1 MLTIR
6 ELCSQA
12 TTLSEED
19 IRIVE
24 DLASKLQIFADLSQ
38 ADMFIDCPTADK
50 SCALV
55 IAQASPSTARSM
67 YRGSVVG
74 QLATAV
80 NEPAVMYCLTT
91 GKPVIGSR
99 GVSQEQV
106 VMRQS
111 VVPITNAAGETIG
124 TLITEQDISKQVEQE
139 KNVEMLKETTEHL
152 SETLI
157 QFAVP
162 DMPISSLMHEGMIL
176 FDQGGII
183 TYANG
188 RAHNLLSLIG
198 LEEPEKGISIERIFS
213 WRVSP
218 ENFVRHGGYIQ
229 EELSRGKHFIMMK
242 AVSAARKP
250 DIIGGIILLRDISD
264 IREKEKQLMI
274 KSAVIKEIHHRVK
287 NNLQTIASLLRLQM
301 RRSQSNE
308 IEKVYRESI
317 NRINSIAII
326 HEYLAQDGL
335 EQIDFKEILTKIS
348 KIIVSSMRRSEQAIQ
363 VVVAGESVYLPSNK
377 ATSFALIVT
386 ELIQNCMIHAFR
398 DQHEGTIAVAL
409 VTKDD
414 FISLSVTDDGVGIE
428 DMEQVLQKGHLGL
441 KIVDTL
447 VKEDLEGTMHFRNT
461 GSGTEVTILYPI
473 QKEDDDDTAEDYGSG

>member
-1 MLTIR
+1 MRTVW
-6 ELCSQA
+6 ELCRQA
-12 TTLSEED
+12 TSIREED
-19 IRIVE
+19 IPIIE

-38 ADMFIDCPTADK
+38 ADMFIDCLAKDK
-50 SCALV
+50 CTALV
-55 IAQASPSTARSM
+55 IAQASPKTARSL
-67 YRGSVVG
+67 YSGSVVG

-91 GKPVIGSR
+91 GKAVIGSR
-99 GVSQEQV
+99 GVSQEQF

-111 VVPITNAAGETIG
+111 VVPITNGKGDTIG

-139 KNVEMLKETTEHL
+139 RNVEMLKETTEQL

-176 FDQGGII
+176 FDQSGII
-183 TYANG
+183 TYANS
-188 RAHNLLSLIG
+188 RAEKLLSLIG
-198 LEEPEKGISIERIFS
+198 LEEPAKGESIERIFS

-229 EELSRGKHFIMMK
+229 EELSRGKHFLLMK
-242 AVSAARKP
+242 AVSAVRKP

-287 NNLQTIASLLRLQM
+287 NNLQTISSLLRLQM
-301 RRSQSNE
+301 RRSSSSE
-308 IEKVYRESI
+308 LEKVYRESI

-335 EQIDFKEILTKIS
+335 AQIDFQEILTKVS
-348 KIIVSSMRRSEQAIQ
+348 KMIVSSMRPSEQAIQ
-363 VVVAGESVYLPSNK
+363 VVVKGESVYLPSDK

-386 ELIQNCMIHAFR
+386 ELVQNCMIHGFR
-398 DQHEGTIAVAL
+398 DRQEGRITLTL

-414 FISLSVTDDGVGIE
+414 FISLSVTDDGVGLPGGE
-428 DMEQVLQKGHLGL
+428 TVQQKGHLGL

-447 VKEDLEGTMHFRNT
+447 VKEDLEGTIHFRNT
-461 GSGTEVTILYPI
+461 GEGTEVTILYPVPR
-473 QKEDDDDTAEDYGSG
+473 EGDDDTAEDYGSG

>member
-1 MLTIR
+1 MQSLR
-6 ELCSQA
+6 ELCLSA
-12 TTLSEED
+12 TTLCEED
-19 IRIVE
+19 IQILE
-24 DLASKLQIFADLSQ
+24 DLAAKLQIFADLSQ
-38 ADMFIDCPTADK
+38 ADMFIDCSTTDH
-50 SCALV
+50 SSALV
-55 IAQASPSTARSM
+55 VAQASPSTAKSL
-67 YRGSVVG
+67 YSGSVVG

-91 GKPVIGSR
+91 GKPVISSR

-111 VVPITNAAGETIG
+111 VVPIKNQAGSTIG

-162 DMPISSLMHEGMIL
+162 DMPITSLLHEGMIL
-176 FDQGGII
+176 FDQTGTI
-183 TYANG
+183 TYANE
-188 RAHNLLSLIG
+188 RAHELLHQIG
-198 LEEPEKGISIERIFS
+198 YGSPEKGVRIEEIFA

-218 ENFVRHGGYIQ
+218 EYFVRHGGFIQ
-229 EELSRGKHFIMMK
+229 EELSKGRTYIMMK
-242 AVSAARKP
+242 AVSSARKP

-287 NNLQTIASLLRLQM
+287 NNLQTITSLLRLQM
-301 RRSQSNE
+301 RRSTSQE

-326 HEYLAQDGL
+326 HEYLAHDGL
-335 EQIDFKEILTKIS
+335 EKIDFKEILTKIS

-363 VVVAGESVYLPSNK
+363 VVVTGESVYLPSNK

-386 ELIQNCMIHAFR
+386 ELVQNCMIHAFAEM
-398 DQHEGTIAVAL
+398 QEGVIALEL
-409 VTKDD
+409 VPKED
-414 FISLSVTDDGVGIE
+414 FVSLSVTDNGIGMA
-428 DMEQVLQKGHLGL
+428 DMQHVLEKGHLGL

-447 VKEDLEGTMHFRNT
+447 VREDLEGTIHFRNT
-461 GSGTEVTILYPI
+461 GNGTEVTILYPI
-473 QKEDDDDTAEDYGSG
+473 HKEDADDTAQDYRSG

>member
-1 MLTIR
+1 MQSIR
-6 ELCSQA
+6 ELCTSA
-12 TTLSEED
+12 TTLSEDD
-19 IRIVE
+19 ILIME

-38 ADMFIDCPTADK
+38 ADMFIDCPTADR
-50 SCALV
+50 SSALV
-55 IAQASPSTARSM
+55 IAQASPATARSL
-67 YRGSVVG
+67 YSGSVVG

-111 VVPITNAAGETIG
+111 VVPITNTQGETIG

-139 KNVEMLKETTEHL
+139 KNVEMLKETTEQL

-157 QFAVP
+157 QFAIP
-162 DMPISSLMHEGMIL
+162 DMPISSLLHEGMIM
-176 FDQGGII
+176 FDQSGTI

-188 RAHNLLSLIG
+188 RAHKLLALVG
-198 LEEPEKGISIERIFS
+198 FDPPERGVAIERIFS

-218 ENFVRHGGYIQ
+218 ENFVRNGGFIQ
-229 EELSRGKHFIMMK
+229 EELSKGKHFIMMK

-250 DIIGGIILLRDISD
+250 DVIGGIILLRDISD

-287 NNLQTIASLLRLQM
+287 NNLQTISSLLRLQM
-301 RRSQSNE
+301 RRSQSAE

-335 EQIDFKEILTKIS
+335 EMVDFKEILTKIS
-348 KIIVSSMRRSEQAIQ
+348 KIIVSSMRRSEQTIQ
-363 VVVAGESVYLPSNK
+363 VVVTGESVYLPSNK

-386 ELIQNCMIHAFR
+386 ELIQNSMIHGFR
-398 DQHEGTIAVAL
+398 EQQEGKVVIAL
-409 VTKDD
+409 VPKEN
-414 FISLSVTDDGVGIE
+414 FVSLSVTDDGIGIE
-428 DMEQVLQKGHLGL
+428 DTEQVLKKGHLGL

-447 VKEDLEGTMHFRNT
+447 VREDLEGTMHFRNT
-461 GSGTEVTILYPI
+461 GNGTEVTILYPI
-473 QKEDDDDTAEDYGSG
+473 QKEDEDDTTEDYGR

>member
-1 MLTIR
+1 MQSIR
-6 ELCSQA
+6 ELCKAS
-12 TTLSEED
+12 TILSEDD
-19 IRIVE
+19 IQIVE

-38 ADMFIDCPTADK
+38 ADMFIDCPTVDRSA
-50 SCALV
+50 ALV
-55 IAQASPSTARSM
+55 VAQAKPSTARSM
-67 YRGSVVG
+67 YSGSVVG
-74 QLATAV
+74 HLATAI

-111 VVPITNAAGETIG
+111 VVPITNAEGKTIG

-162 DMPISSLMHEGMIL
+162 DMPISSLLHEGMIL
-176 FDQGGII
+176 FDQSGII

-188 RAHNLLSLIG
+188 RAHKLLSLIG
-198 LEEPEKGISIERIFS
+198 FERPDKGVSIERIFS

-229 EELSRGKHFIMMK
+229 DELSKGKHFIMMK
-242 AVSAARKP
+242 AVSSVRKL

-348 KIIVSSMRRSEQAIQ
+348 KIIVSSMRRSEQAIH
-363 VVVAGESVYLPSNK
+363 VVVTGESVYLPSNK

-386 ELIQNCMIHAFR
+386 ELIQNCMIHGFR
-398 DQHEGTIAVAL
+398 ELHEGRISIAL
-409 VTKDD
+409 VSKED
-414 FISLSVTDDGVGIE
+414 FVSLSVTDDGVGIE
-428 DMEQVLQKGHLGL
+428 DMEHILKKGHLGL

-461 GSGTEVTILYPI
+461 GNGTEVTILYPI
-473 QKEDDDDTAEDYGSG
+473 QKEDEDDTAKDYGG